1 MKKLFIILTVTL
13 VACNP
18 SAKKEENN
26 PGIINDT
33 TQNTVAVNNASDSN
47 QLIVNANISAKGEA
61 ILKLI
66 QELPEFKKSNKYIDS
81 LTDHKKGL
89 AALIFKPTK
98 GEKDYNVQVG
108 YNGTERFETYY
119 NFYVDS
125 TSYAIKVSDA
135 IIGDIVPLDEWRMR
149 EAKRK

>member
-1 MKKLFIILTVTL
+1 MKKLFTILII
-13 VACNP
+13 AIASCNP
-18 SAKKEENN
+18 SGKTTNDSTQKIISSNN
-26 PGIINDT
+26 
-33 TQNTVAVNNASDSN
+33 VSDSN

-66 QELPEFKKSNKYIDS
+66 QQLPEFKKSDKYIDS
-81 LTDHKKGL
+81 LTNHKKGL
-89 AALIFKPTK
+89 DALIFKPAK
-98 GEKDYNVQVG
+98 GEKNYNVQVG

-125 TSYAIKVSDA
+125 TSYAIKVSDV
-135 IIGDIVPLDEWRMR
+135 IEGDIVPLDEWRMR

>member
-1 MKKLFIILTVTL
+1 MKKFLTILIVTI
-13 VACNP
+13 ASCNP
-18 SAKKEENN
+18 SGKKEEVTVLTT
-26 PGIINDT
+26 NDSA
-33 TQNTVAVNNASDSN
+33 QNVTSSKNASDSN
-47 QLIVNANISAKGEA
+47 QLIVNAHISAKGEA

-66 QELPEFKKSNKYIDS
+66 QQLPEFKKSDKYIDS

-89 AALIFKPTK
+89 AALIFKPAK

-125 TSYAIKVSDA
+125 TSYAIKVGDA
-135 IIGDIVPLDEWRMR
+135 IEGDVVPLEEWRIR